1 LHKEKVF
8 PVQQERVMT
17 KTWKRYMAGAAAA
30 AVLMTACGAGDPD
43 VLPGEVLQLS
53 LAALP
58 EDSVLELATGDT
70 VRISASTAAF
80 YAERGHAAAWVGPRD
95 LLDRGRALHEAVGRA
110 ADDGLDPARYGHDV
124 ASQMLAALE
133 VRDRRE
139 RLPDSLAARYLAE
152 VDVLLTEGMG
162 RYAQDL
168 VTGTLDPTEAGIE
181 WRIRTEVPYVD
192 VVLRNLVNGSDPHEV
207 VAHLRPSI
215 PHYERMRSALAQ
227 YRAAAEAGGWP
238 EVPSG
243 ETLKE
248 GERSPAAALLRQ
260 RFMRGA
266 DRHEAE
272 LAGAGA
278 DDPTFFDASLA
289 EAVERFQR
297 RHSIEAD
304 GAVGGQTLKELNHT
318 VEDRIAEMKLNLDR
332 WRWLP
337 NDLGERFVLVNIA
350 GFELEVVDGGR
361 AVQTMNVV
369 VGKLDRQTPVFA
381 DSIQYVVVNPYWNVP
396 DGIFRMDVRP
406 AMDRDPMYL
415 ARNNME
421 MVNGRVRQRPG
432 PNNALGRYKFIFPNE
447 FNVYLHDSPQGHL
460 FSRTSRDFSS
470 GCIRLERPDEFAR
483 LLLDMQT
490 ERGAGQLDALLTN
503 WNERWIKLDRPL
515 PVYLLYF
522 TAWVEE
528 DGTVR
533 FHHDVYGR
541 DDKLEEQVEER
552 LEGGAAPRARV
563 AATPSGR

>member
-1 LHKEKVF
+1 MEKVF

-17 KTWKRYMAGAAAA
+17 KTWKRYLAGAAAA
-30 AVLMTACGAGDPD
+30 AVLTTACGPGEPEA
-43 VLPGEVLQLS
+43 LPGEVLRLT
-53 LAALP
+53 LAALA
-58 EDSVLELATGDT
+58 EDSVLNLATGDT
-70 VRISASTAAF
+70 VRISATTAEF
-80 YAERGHAAAWVGPRD
+80 YAQRGYAAAWVGSRE
-95 LLDRGRALHEAVGRA
+95 LLDRGRALHESIGRA
-110 ADDGLDPARYGHDV
+110 DEDGLNPVRYGHDV
-124 ASQMLAALE
+124 ALRMLAALE
-133 VRDRRE
+133 VTDRRE
-139 RLPDSLAARYLAE
+139 RLPDSVAVQYLAE

-162 RYAQDL
+162 RYAHDL
-168 VTGTLDPTEAGIE
+168 VMGTLDPAEAGIE

-192 VVLRNLVNGSDPHEV
+192 VVLNNLLNGSEPHEV
-207 VAHLRPSI
+207 VAYLRPSI
-215 PHYERMRSALAQ
+215 PYYERMRAALAH

-238 EVPSG
+238 AVPSG

-248 GERSPAAALLRQ
+248 GERSHGVALLRQ
-260 RFMRGA
+260 RFMRGTN
-266 DRHEAE
+266 RNEAE
-272 LAGAGA
+272 LAAAGAG
-278 DDPTFFDASLA
+278 DPTLFDASLMQ
-289 EAVERFQR
+289 AVQRFQS

-304 GAVGGQTLKELNHT
+304 GAVGEETLRELNRT

-337 NDLGERFVLVNIA
+337 NDLGERFVMVNIA
-350 GFELEVVDGGR
+350 GFELEVVDQGR

-369 VGKLDRQTPVFA
+369 VGKLERQTPVFA
-381 DSIQYVVVNPYWNVP
+381 DSIQHVVVNPYWNVP
-396 DGIFRMDVRP
+396 DGIYRMDVRP
-406 AMDRDPMYL
+406 AMDRDPRYL

-470 GCIRLERPDEFAR
+470 GCIRIERPEEFAR

-490 ERGAGQLDALLTN
+490 DRGAGQLDAMLTS

-552 LEGGAAPRARV
+552 LEGGAGTAARV
-563 AATPSGR
+563 AARAPGR